1 MYPFFDVRSK
11 NQADI
16 RKSNLPS
23 NLDLA
28 FNQPLLAAGGIVHK
42 SIIGAECSLE
52 DRCKF
57 PDSYASLVLHKMQSL
72 STNSCY

>member
-28 FNQPLLAAGGIVHK
+28 FNQPLLADGGIVHK

-57 PDSYASLVLHKMQSL
+57 PDTSSRWNRPQKYHWRRV
-72 STNSCY
+72 